1 MEIKTYANHFCGCGG
16 ACYGLEQAG
25 LECMFAIDYLDV
37 AVEYRKKNLGHQ
49 AELGDITQYVH
60 KKSDAADLLWT
71 SPPCQTF
78 STSAREQAVAKK
90 KLNQKDK
97 RDALFLTS
105 LEYCIEFKPKFF
117 VLENVMGLLTHNADG
132 FGGGTLQNMI
142 AAFSGIGYDVE
153 WNVLKSTDFG
163 LPQKRERV
171 FIIGARKELKLSGLI
186 PNDGSDPMGF
196 PTRTPPTFGTIMQKG
211 IREKAWGHPTYR
223 TALAK
228 AKRTGIDITVVMPED
243 LLPTITCGWG
253 GGATRKKVAIA
264 DIVKE
269 WNPHPSLGPGAHI
282 SEPTSQTPFLRHPT
296 VLEGARA
303 QGFPDSWEWPDSE
316 TNAWTLIGNAV
327 SSPVSKAIGEHLI
340 ALSRGE
346 RPKAKTVL
354 PAKRIAEYVKAFR
367 GGDEVPAINFG

>member
-16 ACYGLEQAG
+16 ACHGLDQAG
-25 LECMFAIDYLDV
+25 LECVLAIDYLPV
-37 AVEYRKKNLGHQ
+37 AVEYREKNLGHK
-49 AELGDITQYVH
+49 AELGDITKYVH

-97 RDALFLTS
+97 RDALFLAS

-142 AAFSGIGYDVE
+142 SAFAGVGYDVE
-153 WNVLKSTDFG
+153 WNVLKSADFG

-171 FIIGARKELKLSGLI
+171 FIVGARKDLNLSGLI
-186 PNDGSDPMGF
+186 PDDGSDPMGF
-196 PTRTPPTFGTIMQKG
+196 PTRTPPPFETIMEHEVS
-211 IREKAWGHPTYR
+211 EKAWSHATYK

-228 AKRTGIDITVVMPED
+228 VKRTGVDITVVTPD
-243 LLPTITCGWG
+243 DILPTITCGWG

-264 DIVKE
+264 DVVQ
-269 WNPHPSLGPGAHI
+269 NPVP
-282 SEPTSQTPFLRHPT
+282 TPFLRHPT
-296 VLEGARA
+296 ILEGARA
-303 QGFPDSWEWPDSE
+303 QGFPDSWEWPKSE
-316 TNAWTLIGNAV
+316 TDAWTLIGNAV
-327 SSPVSKAIGEHLI
+327 SSPVSKAIGEHLM

-346 RPKAKTVL
+346 SPKKKTVL
-354 PAKRIAEYVKAFR
+354 PAKRIAEYVKAFK